1 MESGCLRVDHILT
14 INLNLKT
21 QDLYNYCSYGPFQ
34 YALSPRDP
42 SKRMLI
48 CTFNRDEQVLNA
60 DAYLDESKTYVI
72 WDLECLGGF
81 HVSIDTFEINRTKG
95 LSPEECELLIS
106 WTKKG
111 LEWLQRTD

>member
-1 MESGCLRVDHILT
+1 M
-14 INLNLKT
+14 
-21 QDLYNYCSYGPFQ
+21 YNYISYGPFQ
-34 YALSPRDP
+34 YALAPRDP
-42 SKRMLI
+42 SKRILI
-48 CTFNRDEQVLNA
+48 CKFNRDEQVLNA
-60 DAYLDESKTYVI
+60 DAYLDESNTYVI

-106 WTKKG
+106 WTMKG

>member
-1 MESGCLRVDHILT
+1 MYTYYS
-14 INLNLKT
+14 
-21 QDLYNYCSYGPFQ
+21 SGPFQ
-34 YALSPRDP
+34 CALAPRDP
-42 SKRMLI
+42 SKRILI
-48 CTFNRDEQVLNA
+48 CKFNRDEQVLNA

-81 HVSIDTFEINRTKG
+81 HVSIDTFEINRTNG

-111 LEWLQRTD
+111 LEWLLRTD

>member
-1 MESGCLRVDHILT
+1 MKSQV
-14 INLNLKT
+14 LNYYYT
-21 QDLYNYCSYGPFQ
+21 SSPFQ
-34 YALSPRDP
+34 YALSPWDP
-42 SKRMLI
+42 SKRILI

-60 DAYLDESKTYVI
+60 DARLHESKTYVI

-81 HVSIDTFEINRTKG
+81 HVSTDTFEINRTKG

-106 WTKKG
+106 WTKEG